1 MNFILCR
8 LNTSKAIIGMAIYA
22 ELTGITLIGLHS
34 WSISLYQPL
43 VAECKYYVINNNN
56 AKLCKSR

>member
-43 VAECKYYVINNNN
+43 VDQCKYFIFNNDTG
-56 AKLCKSR
+56 LCKSR